1 MAHYGELLNTYD
13 PIKEEIYI
21 LFDNYFNNPE
31 LVKIK
36 DTDVYSVYMVKSHSL
51 LSTDY
56 RYIIVMVN
64 KDDNKPGTVKKLAD
78 LYWVSLQTRTLPEN
92 HNIHIHSYQS
102 SLYKPLL
109 KKIERFELTKE
120 NSIYNCDG
128 FPLRVLLLHRK
139 PNINSEYHPT
149 GNLISA
155 IETYHTVITFTN

>member
-56 RYIIVMVN
+56 R
-64 KDDNKPGTVKKLAD
+64 
-78 LYWVSLQTRTLPEN
+78 
-92 HNIHIHSYQS
+92 
-102 SLYKPLL
+102 
-109 KKIERFELTKE
+109 
-120 NSIYNCDG
+120 
-128 FPLRVLLLHRK
+128 
-139 PNINSEYHPT
+139 
-149 GNLISA
+149 
-155 IETYHTVITFTN
+155 